1 MSAVAVAAVVLVVV
15 ALLAAAAC
23 AWFIVQRARQRSH
36 EINAQIVEI
45 NAQIAENHVKS
56 HRTIDAVNKRLDH
69 TDTKLVES
77 HRTIDAVNKRLDHTD
92 TKLVEAHASMD
103 ERHVENHRKIDAV
116 HERLDHLSRIEQL
129 ASLDRAASA
138 VHQAASEGRL
148 PAMARKKLLA
158 HLDEVRD
165 ELSAS
170 EPQA

>member
-45 NAQIAENHVKS
+45 NAQIAENHVK
-56 HRTIDAVNKRLDH
+56 
-69 TDTKLVES
+69 S